1 MLCVWGLS
9 RVRLCDPM
17 GYSLTGSSLHGFLQE
32 RILGQAAIFPPP
44 RDLPNAGTDTVSPV
58 LALRFFTT
66 EQDLILFHTLHSHS
80 HYASTK
86 TKPLCFF
93 FFPFFCHLNSKA
105 FNLRRACLVP
115 GPHPRS
121 SRVATAMPA
130 TPRLPSWV
138 SQATPLQQTP
148 RPLPPS
154 LRGRGRWGGHQ
165 SPGRPQHQHGQGPG
179 PRRVDLL
186 VPVQVGTLAEA
197 LAAQRAGV
205 GPDAAVDVLVGGEVR
220 AVAEAL
226 AAVQAVVGLL
236 AGVRAVVR
244 NEAGSLAEALTA
256 LGAGVG
262 LTPVWVRWWVTSAEL
277 CVKHLP
283 QMRHLSGLVP
293 VWVPWWVTRSER
305 RVKRLA

>member
-1 MLCVWGLS
+1 MCVGAQSCSTLWPYGLQPNRLLSPWVSPGKNTGAGCHFPSS
-9 RVRLCDPM
+9 RGSSQHRDWYCVSSIGIKILYYWARSNPIPHFAF
-17 GYSLTGSSLHGFLQE
+17 SLTLCFYQ
-32 RILGQAAIFPPP
+32 
-44 RDLPNAGTDTVSPV
+44 NK
-58 LALRFFTT
+58 TT
-66 EQDLILFHTLHSHS
+66 L
-80 HYASTK
+80 
-86 TKPLCFF
+86 FF
-93 FFPFFCHLNSKA
+93 FFFLCHLNSQA

-130 TPRLPSWV
+130 PPRLPSWV
-138 SQATPLQQTP
+138 SQVTPPQQTP
-148 RPLPPS
+148 WPLPPS
-154 LRGRGRWGGHQ
+154 LLGRGRRGYRH

-205 GPDAAVDVLVGGEVR
+205 GPDPAVDVLVGGEVR

-236 AGVRAVVR
+236 AGMHAVVR

-262 LTPVWVRWWVTSAEL
+262 LTLVWVRWWVTRAEL
-277 CVKHLP
+277 CVKHLT
-283 QMRHLSGLVP
+283 QMRHLRGLEP
-293 VWVPWWVTRSER
+293 LWVPWWVTRSER